1 MRQSLL
7 LLYAGSLDLSLQFYR
22 EVSSSTPV
30 AVNAAA
36 VEIPPIFDLS
46 NSCMHG
52 SRGCLGCFTKPPLG
66 ISVNDPSKGQQIQG
80 QAVKKQFIVD
90 DYWSTSPCEMDN
102 SVAPSPRSLSSIS
115 TSNQTLDPPHSGDGE
130 PSNPS
135 EFVNHGLLLWNQTR
149 QQWTANKGT
158 QNRTQVRE
166 PKISW
171 NATYES
177 LLGTSKP
184 FPQPIPLAEMTDF
197 LVNVWEQEEQEGL
210 YD

>member
-1 MRQSLL
+1 MHPRNKCCSFSLL
-7 LLYAGSLDLSLQFYR
+7 DRCLGKRSSCYFLGACCRSVALYIMEKFR
-22 EVSSSTPV
+22 EKFK
-30 AVNAAA
+30 ALFN
-36 VEIPPIFDLS
+36 
-46 NSCMHG
+46 